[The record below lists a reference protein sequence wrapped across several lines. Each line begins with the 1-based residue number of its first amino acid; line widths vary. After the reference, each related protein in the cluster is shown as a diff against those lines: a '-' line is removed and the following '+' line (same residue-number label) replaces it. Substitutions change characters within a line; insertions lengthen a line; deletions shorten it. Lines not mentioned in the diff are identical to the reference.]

1 MISWN
6 QIQIDGIAR
15 IEKAVAE
22 FNIWETRKI
31 PHGKFKVKIYEQP
44 DGKFMGY
51 TNLQVK
57 DDKDSFY
64 AAVGHGD
71 TIEAALEGTIRYF
84 LSLLGRKDNWEET
97 DFSYDDT
104 SDF

>member
-22 FNIWETRKI
+22 FNVWEVEKI

-44 DGKFMGY
+44 DGKYLGY

-57 DDKDSFY
+57 DENDSFY

-71 TIEAALEGTIRYF
+71 TIEAALEDTIRYF
-84 LSLLGRKDNWEET
+84 LSLLQRKENWDEA
-97 DFSYDDT
+97 DFSYGDS